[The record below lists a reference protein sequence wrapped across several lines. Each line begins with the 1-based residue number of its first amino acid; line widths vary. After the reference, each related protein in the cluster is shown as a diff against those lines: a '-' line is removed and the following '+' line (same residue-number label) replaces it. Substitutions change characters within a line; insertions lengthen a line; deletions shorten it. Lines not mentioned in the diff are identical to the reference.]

1 MNKPQT
7 QSNIDLKIMETLLKD
22 SPDLELDNIID
33 DQTIDNELNYQLVKD
48 DLLPDDEDS
57 INKETIGRISATD
70 LF

>member
-7 QSNIDLKIMETLLKD
+7 QSDIVLKIEQLFDKQET
-22 SPDLELDNIID
+22 ELQQIID
-33 DQTIDNELNYQLVKD
+33 DQTSDNELNYQLFKD

-57 INKETIGRISATD
+57 INEETIGRISATD

>member
-7 QSNIDLKIMETLLKD
+7 QSDVLLKIEQLFDKQET
-22 SPDLELDNIID
+22 ELQQIID
-33 DQTIDNELNYQLVKD
+33 DQTSDNELNYQLFKD

-57 INKETIGRISATD
+57 KNEETIGRISATD

>member
-7 QSNIDLKIMETLLKD
+7 QSDILLKIDQLFDKQET
-22 SPDLELDNIID
+22 ELQQIID
-33 DQTIDNELNYQLVKD
+33 DQTSDNELNYQLVKD

-57 INKETIGRISATD
+57 KNEETIGRISATD

>member
-7 QSNIDLKIMETLLKD
+7 QSDIVLKIEQLFDKQET
-22 SPDLELDNIID
+22 ELQQIID
-33 DQTIDNELNYQLVKD
+33 DQTSDNELNYQLVKD

-57 INKETIGRISATD
+57 INEETIGRISATD

>member
-7 QSNIDLKIMETLLKD
+7 QSDIVLKIEQLFDKQETELKQ
-22 SPDLELDNIID
+22 IID
-33 DQTIDNELNYQLVKD
+33 DQTSDNELNYQLFKD

-57 INKETIGRISATD
+57 INEETIGRISATD

>member
-7 QSNIDLKIMETLLKD
+7 QSDILLKIDQLFDKQET
-22 SPDLELDNIID
+22 ELQQIID
-33 DQTIDNELNYQLVKD
+33 DQTSDNELNYQLVKD

-57 INKETIGRISATD
+57 INEETIGRISATD